1 MSYREDQN
9 YLSATEQEK
18 KWFDLYYE
26 SKDSIAATKGAYR
39 VTTDDSARTYS
50 KSILARKHIVE
61 LIKAYC
67 TTQSQLPTPDELKR
81 LYIEIANNGNATPRD
96 KLAAL
101 LAYERLCGF
110 TVKGK
115 PPAATPDDDPFAG
128 IDD

>member
-1 MSYREDQN
+1 MSYQNDQN
-9 YLSATEQEK
+9 YLRATEQERQ
-18 KWFDLYYE
+18 WFDLFYE
-26 SKDSIAATKGAYR
+26 SKDVTAATKGAYR
-39 VTTDDSARTYS
+39 VTTDDSARTYG
-50 KSILARKHIVE
+50 KSVIARKHISE

-67 TTQSQLPTPDELKR
+67 TTQSALPTPEELKR

-115 PPAATPDDDPFAG
+115 PSANNPESDPSAG